1 MFDETLS
8 FAYEGP
14 SVKEMTARNKEII
27 AANKRQYEEDM
38 AKRRIEAKEF
48 KKKIDEEFKKEDE
61 RTKRNFAEA
70 NHEEKRLR
78 TEIIQA
84 NEENHLEK
92 KIDSK

>member
-14 SVKEMTARNKEII
+14 SVKEQTIWNKEII
-27 AANKRQYEEDM
+27 ASHKKKYEEEM
-38 AKRRIEAKEF
+38 SKKRIEAKKF
-48 KKKIDEEFKKEDE
+48 KEKVDEEFKKEDE

-78 TEIIQA
+78 SEIILT
-84 NEENHLEK
+84 NEENNYEK
-92 KIDSK
+92 KLDTK